1 MAISVSED
9 YIRVYRAWNGKEHQV
24 YYPLKKDGRWLL
36 EEELLATLEEA
47 QAKDVE
53 LAQRQR
59 AHFMR
64 KDLSVERLI
73 HPDGKIVGLKER
85 IRHRKGRKPAH
96 VFEIRVNSE
105 ELEKPKFRT
114 ISIDRH
120 GYDKAFEMSVDI
132 ICKERGLDKHSPVR
146 KIMLE
151 SLYTYKGQSAKDGET
166 VISKKKSEISEME
179 QALREHVEAF
189 KEKREVIKGNQ

>member
-9 YIRVYRAWNGKEHQV
+9 YIRVYRAWNGKEYQV
-24 YYPLKKDGRWLL
+24 YYPLKKNGRFLT
-36 EEELLATLEEA
+36 EEELLETLEEA

-73 HPDGKIVGLKER
+73 HPEGRIVGLKER
-85 IRHRKGRKPAH
+85 VRHREGRKPAH

-105 ELEKPKFRT
+105 ELSKPKFRT

-120 GYDKAFEMSVDI
+120 GYDKAFELSVDI
-132 ICKERGLDKHSPVR
+132 ICKERGLDKHSPIR
-146 KIMLE
+146 KMMLE
-151 SLYTYKGQSAKDGET
+151 SVYIYKGMSPRDGET
-166 VISKKKSEISEME
+166 VLNTKDDLSDME
-179 QALREHVEAF
+179 RALREHVAAF
-189 KEKREVIKGNQ
+189 KEKRTVIKG

>member
-9 YIRVYRAWNGKEHQV
+9 YIRVYRAWNGKEYQV
-24 YYPLKKDGRWLL
+24 YYPLKKNGRFLTEDELL
-36 EEELLATLEEA
+36 ETLEEA

-73 HPDGKIVGLKER
+73 HPEGRIVGLKER
-85 IRHRKGRKPAH
+85 VRHREGRKPAH

-105 ELEKPKFRT
+105 ELSKPKFRT

-120 GYDKAFEMSVDI
+120 GYDKAFELSVDI
-132 ICKERGLDKHSPVR
+132 ICKERGLDKHSPIR
-146 KIMLE
+146 KMMLE
-151 SLYTYKGQSAKDGET
+151 SVYIYKGMSPRDGET
-166 VISKKKSEISEME
+166 MLNAKDDLGDME
-179 QALREHVEAF
+179 RALREHVAAF
-189 KEKREVIKGNQ
+189 KEKRSVIKG

>member
-9 YIRVYRAWNGKEHQV
+9 YIRVYRAWNSKEHQV
-24 YYPLKKDGRWLL
+24 YYPLKKNGRYLS
-36 EEELLATLEEA
+36 EDELLAALEEA
-47 QAKDVE
+47 QAKDIE

-73 HPDGKIVGLKER
+73 HTDGKIVGLKER
-85 IRHRKGRKPAH
+85 IRHRTGRKPAH
-96 VFEIRVNSE
+96 VFEIRINTE
-105 ELEKPKFRT
+105 GFEKPKFRT

-132 ICKERGLDKHSPVR
+132 ICKERGLDKHSPIR

-151 SLYTYKGQSAKDGET
+151 SLYIYKGQSPKDGET
-166 VISKKKSEISEME
+166 MLKPNKKEISDME
-179 QALREHVEAF
+179 EALMEHVKAF
-189 KEKREVIKGNQ
+189 KEKQNVIKG

>member
-9 YIRVYRAWNGKEHQV
+9 YIRVYRAWNGKEYQV
-24 YYPLKKDGRWLL
+24 YYPLKKNGRFLS

-73 HPDGKIVGLKER
+73 HPEGRIVGLKER
-85 IRHRKGRKPAH
+85 VRHRQGR
-96 VFEIRVNSE
+96 
-105 ELEKPKFRT
+105 
-114 ISIDRH
+114 
-120 GYDKAFEMSVDI
+120 
-132 ICKERGLDKHSPVR
+132 
-146 KIMLE
+146 
-151 SLYTYKGQSAKDGET
+151 
-166 VISKKKSEISEME
+166 
-179 QALREHVEAF
+179 LREKLAG
-189 KEKREVIKGNQ
+189 REWSYPEMVV

>member
-9 YIRVYRAWNGKEHQV
+9 YIRVYRAWNGKEYQV
-24 YYPLKKDGRWLL
+24 YYPLKKNSRYLS

-73 HPDGKIVGLKER
+73 HPEGRIVGLKER
-85 IRHRKGRKPAH
+85 IRHREGRKPAH
-96 VFEIRVNSE
+96 VFEIRVNAE
-105 ELEKPKFRT
+105 ELSKPKFRT

-120 GYDKAFEMSVDI
+120 GYDKAFELSVDI
-132 ICKERGLDKHSPVR
+132 ICKERGLDKHSPIR
-146 KIMLE
+146 KMMLE
-151 SLYTYKGQSAKDGET
+151 SVYIYKGMSPRDGET
-166 VISKKKSEISEME
+166 VLDTRDDLSDME
-179 QALREHVEAF
+179 RTLREHVAAF
-189 KEKREVIKGNQ
+189 REKRGVIKG

>member
-9 YIRVYRAWNGKEHQV
+9 YIRVYRAWNSKEHQV
-24 YYPLKKDGRWLL
+24 YYPLKKNGRYLS

-47 QAKDVE
+47 QAKDPE

-64 KDLSVERLI
+64 KDLSVERLV
-73 HPDGKIVGLKER
+73 HTDGKIVGLKER
-85 IRHRKGRKPAH
+85 VRYREGRKPAH
-96 VFEIRVNSE
+96 VFEIRVNTE
-105 ELEKPKFRT
+105 GLNKPKFRT

-132 ICKERGLDKHSPVR
+132 ICKERGLDKHSPIR

-151 SLYTYKGQSAKDGET
+151 SLYIYKGQSPKDGE
-166 VISKKKSEISEME
+166 KLLKAKNQEISDME
-179 QALREHVEAF
+179 HALMEHVKEF
-189 KEKREVIKGNQ
+189 KEKKNVIKG

>member
-9 YIRVYRAWNGKEHQV
+9 YIRVYRAWNSKEHQV
-24 YYPLKKDGRWLL
+24 YYPLKKNGRYLS

-47 QAKDVE
+47 QAKDLE

-64 KDLSVERLI
+64 KDLTIERLV
-73 HPDGKIVGLKER
+73 HADGKIVGLKER
-85 IRHRKGRKPAH
+85 VRYREGRKPAH
-96 VFEIRVNSE
+96 VFEIRVNTEGLS
-105 ELEKPKFRT
+105 KPKFRT

-151 SLYTYKGQSAKDGET
+151 SLYIYKGQSPKDGET
-166 VISKKKSEISEME
+166 VLKPKRSEMDDME
-179 QALREHVEAF
+179 RALMDHVKEF
-189 KEKREVIKGNQ
+189 KEKKNVIKG

>member
-24 YYPLKKDGRWLL
+24 YYPLKKNGRYLN
-36 EEELLATLEEA
+36 EDELLAALEEA
-47 QAKDVE
+47 QAKDLE

-64 KDLSVERLI
+64 KDLSVERLV
-73 HPDGKIVGLKER
+73 HTDGKIVGLKER
-85 IRHRKGRKPAH
+85 IRHREGRKPAH
-96 VFEIRVNSE
+96 VFEIRVNTE
-105 ELEKPKFRT
+105 GLNKPKFRT

-120 GYDKAFEMSVDI
+120 GYNKAFEMSVDI
-132 ICKERGLDKHSPVR
+132 ICKERGLDKHSPIR

-151 SLYTYKGQSAKDGET
+151 SLYIYKGQSPKDGEK
-166 VISKKKSEISEME
+166 VLKAKNQEISDME
-179 QALREHVEAF
+179 RALMEHVKEF
-189 KEKREVIKGNQ
+189 KEKKDVIKG

>member
-9 YIRVYRAWNGKEHQV
+9 YIRVYRAWNGKEYQV
-24 YYPLKKDGRWLL
+24 YYPLKKNSRYLS

-73 HPDGKIVGLKER
+73 HPEGRIVGLKER
-85 IRHRKGRKPAH
+85 IRHREGRKPAH
-96 VFEIRVNSE
+96 VFEIRVNAE
-105 ELEKPKFRT
+105 ELSKPKFRT

-120 GYDKAFEMSVDI
+120 GYDKAFELSVDI
-132 ICKERGLDKHSPVR
+132 ICKERGLDKHSPIR
-146 KIMLE
+146 KMMLE
-151 SLYTYKGQSAKDGET
+151 SVYIYKGMSPRDGET
-166 VISKKKSEISEME
+166 VLDARDDLSDME
-179 QALREHVEAF
+179 RTLREHVAAF
-189 KEKREVIKGNQ
+189 REKRGVIKG

>member
-9 YIRVYRAWNGKEHQV
+9 YIRVYRAWNSKEHQV
-24 YYPLKKDGRWLL
+24 YYPLKINGRYLN
-36 EEELLATLEEA
+36 EEELLLALEEA
-47 QAKDVE
+47 QAKDLE

-73 HPDGKIVGLKER
+73 HTDGKIVGLKER
-85 IRHRKGRKPAH
+85 VRYRSGRKPAH

-105 ELEKPKFRT
+105 ELSKPKFRT

-132 ICKERGLDKHSPVR
+132 ICKERGLDKHSPIR

-151 SLYTYKGQSAKDGET
+151 SLYVYKGQSPKDGEKILNT
-166 VISKKKSEISEME
+166 RGSEISEME
-179 QALREHVEAF
+179 QALKAHVEAF
-189 KEKREVIKGNQ
+189 REKRNVIKG

>member
-9 YIRVYRAWNGKEHQV
+9 YVRVYRAWNNKEYQV
-24 YYPLKKDGRWLL
+24 YYPLKKNGRYLT

-47 QAKDVE
+47 HAKDME

-64 KDLSVERLI
+64 KDLSAERLI
-73 HPDGKIVGLKER
+73 HPDGRIVGLKER
-85 IRHRKGRKPAH
+85 VRHRTGRKPAH

-105 ELEKPKFRT
+105 ELSKPKFRT

-120 GYDKAFEMSVDI
+120 GYDKAFQLSVDI
-132 ICKERGLDKHSPVR
+132 ICKERGLDKHSPIR
-146 KIMLE
+146 KMMLE
-151 SLYTYKGQSAKDGET
+151 SVYVYKGLSPKDGEK
-166 VISKKKSEISEME
+166 ILPLKDDFNDME
-179 QALREHVEAF
+179 RSIREHVEAF
-189 KEKREVIKGNQ
+189 KEKRNIIKG

>member
-9 YIRVYRAWNGKEHQV
+9 YIRVYRAWNSKEHQV
-24 YYPLKKDGRWLL
+24 YYPLKVNGRYLN
-36 EEELLATLEEA
+36 EEELLKVLEEA
-47 QAKDVE
+47 QAKDIE

-64 KDLSVERLI
+64 KDLSIERLI
-73 HPDGKIVGLKER
+73 HSDGKIVGLKER
-85 IRHRKGRKPAH
+85 VRHRAGRKPAH
-96 VFEIRVNSE
+96 VFEIRVNTE
-105 ELEKPKFRT
+105 GLEKPKFRT

-132 ICKERGLDKHSPVR
+132 ICKERGLDKHSPIR

-151 SLYTYKGQSAKDGET
+151 SLYIYKGQSPKDGEKILKPKT
-166 VISKKKSEISEME
+166 NEISDME
-179 QALREHVEAF
+179 QALMEHVQAF
-189 KEKREVIKGNQ
+189 KEKKDIIKG

>member
-9 YIRVYRAWNGKEHQV
+9 YIRVYRAWNGKEYQV
-24 YYPLKKDGRWLL
+24 YYPLKKNGRFLTEDELL
-36 EEELLATLEEA
+36 ETLEEA

-73 HPDGKIVGLKER
+73 HPEGRIVGLKER
-85 IRHRKGRKPAH
+85 VRHREGRKPAH

-105 ELEKPKFRT
+105 ELSKPKFRT

-120 GYDKAFEMSVDI
+120 GYDKAFELSVDI
-132 ICKERGLDKHSPVR
+132 ICKERGLDKHSPIR
-146 KIMLE
+146 KMMLE
-151 SLYTYKGQSAKDGET
+151 SVYIYKGMSPRDGET
-166 VISKKKSEISEME
+166 VLNAKDDLSDME
-179 QALREHVEAF
+179 RALREHVAAF
-189 KEKREVIKGNQ
+189 KEKRSVIKG

>member
-9 YIRVYRAWNGKEHQV
+9 YIRVYRAWNGKEYQV
-24 YYPLKKDGRWLL
+24 YYPLKKNGRFLT
-36 EEELLATLEEA
+36 EEELLETLEEA

-73 HPDGKIVGLKER
+73 HPEGRIVGLKER
-85 IRHRKGRKPAH
+85 VRHREGRKPAH

-105 ELEKPKFRT
+105 ELSKPKFRT

-120 GYDKAFEMSVDI
+120 GYDKAFELSVDI
-132 ICKERGLDKHSPVR
+132 ICKERGLDKHSPIR
-146 KIMLE
+146 KMMLE
-151 SLYTYKGQSAKDGET
+151 SVYIYKGMSPRDGET
-166 VISKKKSEISEME
+166 VLNTKDDLSDME
-179 QALREHVEAF
+179 RALREHVAAF
-189 KEKREVIKGNQ
+189 KEKRSVIKG

>member
-9 YIRVYRAWNGKEHQV
+9 YIRVYRAWNGKEYQV
-24 YYPLKKDGRWLL
+24 YYPLKKNGRFLTEDELL
-36 EEELLATLEEA
+36 ETLEEA

-73 HPDGKIVGLKER
+73 HPEGRIVGLKER
-85 IRHRKGRKPAH
+85 VRHREGRKPAH

-105 ELEKPKFRT
+105 ELSKPKFRT

-120 GYDKAFEMSVDI
+120 GYDKAFELSVDI
-132 ICKERGLDKHSPVR
+132 ICKERGLDKHSPIR
-146 KIMLE
+146 KMMLE
-151 SLYTYKGQSAKDGET
+151 SVYIYKGMSPRDGET
-166 VISKKKSEISEME
+166 VLNTKDDLSDME
-179 QALREHVEAF
+179 RALREHVAAF
-189 KEKREVIKGNQ
+189 KEKRSVIKG

>member
-9 YIRVYRAWNGKEHQV
+9 YIRVYRAWNSKEYQV
-24 YYPLKKDGRWLL
+24 YYPLKKNGRYLS
-36 EEELLATLEEA
+36 EDELLATLEEA

-64 KDLSVERLI
+64 KDLSIERLI
-73 HPDGKIVGLKER
+73 HADGRIVGLKER
-85 IRHRKGRKPAH
+85 VRYREGRKPAH

-105 ELEKPKFRT
+105 ELSKPKFRT

-120 GYDKAFEMSVDI
+120 GYDKAFSLSVDI
-132 ICKERGLDKHSPVR
+132 ICKERGLDKHSPIR
-146 KIMLE
+146 KMMLE
-151 SLYTYKGQSAKDGET
+151 NIYIYKGMSPKDGET
-166 VISKKKSEISEME
+166 VLKKKDDMTDME
-179 QALREHVEAF
+179 RTLREHVAAF
-189 KEKREVIKGNQ
+189 KEKRTVIKG

>member
-9 YIRVYRAWNGKEHQV
+9 YIRVYRAWNSKEHQV
-24 YYPLKKDGRWLL
+24 YYPLKKNGRYLN
-36 EEELLATLEEA
+36 EDELLATLEEA

-64 KDLSVERLI
+64 KDLSVERLV
-73 HPDGKIVGLKER
+73 HTDGKIVGLKER
-85 IRHRKGRKPAH
+85 VRYREGRKPAH
-96 VFEIRVNSE
+96 VFEIRVNTE
-105 ELEKPKFRT
+105 GFNKPKFRT

-151 SLYTYKGQSAKDGET
+151 SLYIYKGQSPKDGET
-166 VISKKKSEISEME
+166 VLKTKRSEMDDME
-179 QALREHVEAF
+179 KALMDHVKEF
-189 KEKREVIKGNQ
+189 KEKKNVIKG

>member
-9 YIRVYRAWNGKEHQV
+9 YIRVYRAWNSKEYQV
-24 YYPLKKDGRWLL
+24 YYPLKKNGRFLT
-36 EEELLATLEEA
+36 EEELLQTLEEA

-64 KDLSVERLI
+64 KDLSIERLI
-73 HPDGKIVGLKER
+73 HPDGRIVGLKER
-85 IRHRKGRKPAH
+85 VRHREGRKPAH

-105 ELEKPKFRT
+105 ELTKPRFRT

-120 GYDKAFEMSVDI
+120 GYDKAFALSVDI

-146 KIMLE
+146 KMMLE
-151 SLYTYKGQSAKDGET
+151 SVYIYKGMSPKDGEK
-166 VISKKKSEISEME
+166 VLNPKDDLSEME
-179 QALREHVEAF
+179 RSIREHVEAF
-189 KEKREVIKGNQ
+189 KEKRTVIKG